1 MDKYEVGMSV
11 GVGSFGQVY
20 LVKHKLE
27 DKDYVIKKIKT
38 RDISD
43 KDRENIENEVGLL
56 KKLTHPNIVSYKE
69 SFMDNENYL
78 CIIMAYC
85 DGGDMYN
92 KIRANKNQNFTEMH
106 VLDWLAQLA
115 MALHYLHEK
124 KILHRDLKT
133 QNIFIRN
140 GRLVFGDFGIAKVLD
155 STRDLANTCIGTP
168 YYMSPE

>member
-1 MDKYEVGMSV
+1 MENYEQGPAI
-11 GVGSFGQVY
+11 GNGSFGQVY
-20 LVKHKLE
+20 IIKNKSE

-38 RDISD
+38 RDITP

-56 KKLTHPNIVSYKE
+56 KTLGHPNIVSYKE
-69 SFMDNENYL
+69 SFMDDEGYL

-92 KIRANKNQNFTEMH
+92 KIRANKNQNFQETL

-115 MALHYLHEK
+115 LALHYLHEK

-133 QNIFIRN
+133 QNIFIKD
-140 GRLVFGDFGIAKVLD
+140 GCLVFGDFGIAKV
-155 STRDLANTCIGTP
+155 
-168 YYMSPE
+168 